1 MSEKKQMTDELSRRN
16 VLKGA
21 GVLGLGTLAVMTA
34 EGMSGISEAF
44 AGDMEHHHHAGP
56 SNQTMTDSIH
66 ACIQTGDEC
75 TAHCIE
81 VIKTGDT
88 SLIDCMKS
96 VQETVA
102 FCSGFAYISASDSKY
117 LNAMC
122 ELAITICSDC
132 QKQCEKHAKHA
143 QCKAC
148 GEACAECTKECKK
161 HLKS

>member
-1 MSEKKQMTDELSRRN
+1 MNEKVEDGVSRRN

-21 GVLGLGTLAVMTA
+21 GALGLGALATMA
-34 EGMSGISEAF
+34 SSNIAGISEAF
-44 AGDMEHHHHAGP
+44 AADAGHHHHGG
-56 SNQTMTDSIH
+56 STNQAMTNSIH

-81 VIKTGDT
+81 MIKSGDT

-102 FCSGFAYISASDSKY
+102 FCGGFAYISASNSKY
-117 LNAMC
+117 LKAMC

-132 QKQCEKHAKHA
+132 QKECEKHAKHA

-148 GEACAECTKECKK
+148 GEACAACVKECKK
-161 HLKS
+161 HLKA